1 MDGGDVVADLP
12 HAMLTDPPLYVREG
26 VEDARIR
33 ALRERDLGA
42 LPVPQDLGATL
53 LTLLGAPNIASKRA
67 VYRRYDQTVQTNT
80 VQAPGGDAA
89 VVRLK
94 GALGLKGAPG
104 VQGASGEGSA
114 GAPRPERAIA
124 MATDGNGRYC
134 YLDPRMGGRIAVAE
148 AARNVSCTGATPLAA
163 TDCLNFGN
171 PEKPAVYYQLQ
182 QAVEGMAEACAA
194 AGGAGGQRQRLPLQ
208 RERRGAHLPHAHR
221 RRAGPA
227 GGRLPPLPQPLP
239 GAGET
244 IALLG
249 ETREEVG
256 ASEYLAQ
263 VHGLVAGRVPELD
276 LEREA
281 AVQRL
286 VRGAIQAGLLR
297 SAHDCADGGLA
308 VALVESCSGPFG
320 LPADDAAGAVPV
332 IGARI
337 DVPAEWRE
345 MRADA
350 VLFGESQSRILVSL
364 RPEHWEALVALAR
377 AEASPCTAWGRRAG
391 SGWRCA
397 PYLDVPLATALERHA
412 TALEIALRTPVN
424 TAEGERR
431 RR

>member
-1 MDGGDVVADLP
+1 
-12 HAMLTDPPLYVREG
+12 
-26 VEDARIR
+26 
-33 ALRERDLGA
+33 
-42 LPVPQDLGATL
+42 
-53 LTLLGAPNIASKRA
+53 
-67 VYRRYDQTVQTNT
+67 
-80 VQAPGGDAA
+80 
-89 VVRLK
+89 
-94 GALGLKGAPG
+94 
-104 VQGASGEGSA
+104 
-114 GAPRPERAIA
+114 

-194 AGGAGGQRQRLPLQ
+194 LGAPVVSGNVSLYNESGGEPIYPTPIVGVLGLLEDVSRHCPSRF
-208 RERRGAHLPHAHR
+208 RG
-221 RRAGPA
+221 
-227 GGRLPPLPQPLP
+227 P
-239 GAGET
+239 GEV

-249 ETREEVG
+249 ETREELG

-276 LEREA
+276 LDREA

-286 VRGAIQAGLLR
+286 VRAAIGAGLLR

-337 DVPAEWRE
+337 EAPAEWRKL
-345 MRADA
+345 RADA

-364 RPEHWEALVALAR
+364 RAR
-377 AEASPCTAWGRRAG
+377 ALGGPGGPGPRGGRPAVPPGGDRRGAGGDRPLPRRAPG
-391 SGWRCA
+391 HGPGEARHGPRSLTPYAGGAAELDCATYEFWRLSGGTRWSGKRARVVARCCGGPWRRG
-397 PYLDVPLATALERHA
+397 P
-412 TALEIALRTPVN
+412 
-424 TAEGERR
+424 
-431 RR
+431 